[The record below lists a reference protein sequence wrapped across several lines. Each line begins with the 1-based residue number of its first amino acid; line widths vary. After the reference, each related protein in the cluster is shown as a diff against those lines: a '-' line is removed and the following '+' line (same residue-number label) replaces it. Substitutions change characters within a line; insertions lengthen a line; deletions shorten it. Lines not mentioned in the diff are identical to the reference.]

1 MGKTIE
7 AGLVVKEKKL
17 RGEIKRIL
25 LIVPKSA
32 MIQWQQELKEHFNE
46 NFFIYDSDFI
56 TGMART
62 FASFDAE
69 EELNFWKQHNQIIV
83 SLDALKPVSQ
93 RQGWSQEKI
102 NEYNKYRIESVVGA
116 DFDMIIIDEAHR
128 MGGSTSQVSRY
139 QLAETL
145 CNAVPNVLLLSATP
159 HKGKSD
165 HFRRVLQLMD
175 TDAFSGE
182 GMPTIEEISPYV
194 MRSEKRYAVD
204 YNGKKLFYWCPI
216 KIDKDL
222 DIEVPIADG
231 PFSFKFRQDVK
242 KEIAVN
248 GNIFYDSYT
257 NEIIDGKMIIS
268 INDFLILTLPLENKK
283 EIKLEIKNHLNS
295 LKSSIKEH
303 DFLLAIHDAG
313 ELTIN
318 GFTIKLKINEKNNIE
333 QIRQKVFQWKRLQ
346 KVLEILHVN
355 KDLDLSS
362 ITEEQGQFIDILI
375 DTFLNKNS
383 ISIEKKENTIL
394 LQEISNV
401 KLLMYIYTNS
411 EGKGVLGDF
420 FDHRIDIRYQVNT
433 SKTIKASPFSYLQNE
448 DLWVKCDNIPY
459 EMQIS
464 SYKNLGGDY
473 EHIYELANLDLLS
486 MIKAYDVVEKDDT
499 HKRVQLSEAIN
510 NLDNWLLSTDKS
522 DERHLIHTI
531 NHYQIIKRHRCYT
544 EDEIDSIKSLY
555 TNDEISMQIKVCL
568 SLLLDDMQSFHTWYK
583 NCTDSEKTQLKSWP
597 IWRFSGA
604 SIQ

>member
-1 MGKTIE
+1 MSSCKDRKAIE
-7 AGLVVKEKKL
+7 EKALLCFKEYIVDSEVISQFIDENDKEPCWDGHIYLYSEPQKDKKHL
-17 RGEIKRIL
+17 IGRIPVQIKGTEVRRFISKKYHFKIEVDDL
-25 LIVPKSA
+25 KAYLHEPTVYIVC
-32 MIQWQQELKEHFNE
+32 
-46 NFFIYDSDFI
+46 
-56 TGMART
+56 
-62 FASFDAE
+62 
-69 EELNFWKQHNQIIV
+69 
-83 SLDALKPVSQ
+83 
-93 RQGWSQEKI
+93 QEKE
-102 NEYNKYRIESVVGA
+102 NSKER
-116 DFDMIIIDEAHR
+116 
-128 MGGSTSQVSRY
+128 
-139 QLAETL
+139 
-145 CNAVPNVLLLSATP
+145 
-159 HKGKSD
+159 
-165 HFRRVLQLMD
+165 
-175 TDAFSGE
+175 
-182 GMPTIEEISPYV
+182 
-194 MRSEKRYAVD
+194 
-204 YNGKKLFYWCPI
+204 KLFYRRLLPETIKNILKGKEKQNSVSVLMHSVPESLIEFENLMKVFHGDSKKQLSFADKKSLTMDDARKRGINEFSFLMPTKIMSPI
-216 KIDKDL
+216 ELMKYATTHTSFIYAKIDKDL

-248 GNIFYDSYT
+248 GKIFYDSYT

-268 INDFLILTLPLENKK
+268 INNFLILTLPLENKK

-420 FDHRIDIRYQVNT
+420 FDHRIYIRYQVNT

-499 HKRVQLSEAIN
+499 HKRAQLLEAIN

-568 SLLLDDMQSFHTWYK
+568 SLLLDDMQSFHTWYE

>member
-1 MGKTIE
+1 MSSCKDRKAIE
-7 AGLVVKEKKL
+7 EKALLCFKEYIVDSEVISQFIDENDKEPCWDGHIYLYSEPQKDKKHL
-17 RGEIKRIL
+17 IGRIPVQIKGTEVRRFISKKYHFKIEVDDL
-25 LIVPKSA
+25 KAYLHEPTVYIVC
-32 MIQWQQELKEHFNE
+32 
-46 NFFIYDSDFI
+46 
-56 TGMART
+56 
-62 FASFDAE
+62 
-69 EELNFWKQHNQIIV
+69 
-83 SLDALKPVSQ
+83 
-93 RQGWSQEKI
+93 QEKE
-102 NEYNKYRIESVVGA
+102 NSKER
-116 DFDMIIIDEAHR
+116 
-128 MGGSTSQVSRY
+128 
-139 QLAETL
+139 
-145 CNAVPNVLLLSATP
+145 
-159 HKGKSD
+159 
-165 HFRRVLQLMD
+165 
-175 TDAFSGE
+175 
-182 GMPTIEEISPYV
+182 
-194 MRSEKRYAVD
+194 
-204 YNGKKLFYWCPI
+204 KLFYRRLLPETIKNILKGKEKQNSVSVLMHSVPESLIEFENLMKVFHGDSKKQLSFADKKSLTMDDARKRGINEFSFLMPTKIMSPI
-216 KIDKDL
+216 ELMKYATTHTSFIYAKIDKDL

-248 GNIFYDSYT
+248 GKIFYDSYT

-268 INDFLILTLPLENKK
+268 INNFLILTLPLENKK

-420 FDHRIDIRYQVNT
+420 FDHRIDIRYQVNA

-499 HKRVQLSEAIN
+499 HKRAQLLEAIN

-544 EDEIDSIKSLY
+544 DDEIDSIKSLY

-568 SLLLDDMQSFHTWYK
+568 SLLLDDMQSFHTWYE
-583 NCTDSEKTQLKSWP
+583 NCTNSEKTQLKSWP
-597 IWRFSGA
+597 IWRFFGA
-604 SIQ
+604 

>member
-1 MGKTIE
+1 MSSCKDRKAIE
-7 AGLVVKEKKL
+7 EKALLCFKEYIVDSEVISQFIDENDKEPCWDGHIYLYSEPQKDKKHL
-17 RGEIKRIL
+17 IGRIPVQIKGTEVRRFISKKYHFKIEVDDL
-25 LIVPKSA
+25 KAYLHEPTVYIVC
-32 MIQWQQELKEHFNE
+32 
-46 NFFIYDSDFI
+46 
-56 TGMART
+56 
-62 FASFDAE
+62 
-69 EELNFWKQHNQIIV
+69 
-83 SLDALKPVSQ
+83 
-93 RQGWSQEKI
+93 QEKE
-102 NEYNKYRIESVVGA
+102 NSKER
-116 DFDMIIIDEAHR
+116 
-128 MGGSTSQVSRY
+128 
-139 QLAETL
+139 
-145 CNAVPNVLLLSATP
+145 
-159 HKGKSD
+159 
-165 HFRRVLQLMD
+165 
-175 TDAFSGE
+175 
-182 GMPTIEEISPYV
+182 
-194 MRSEKRYAVD
+194 
-204 YNGKKLFYWCPI
+204 KLFYRRLLPETIKNILKGKEKQNSVSVLMHSVPESLIEFENLMKVFHGDSKKQLSFADKKSLTMDDARKRGINEFSFLMPTKIMSPI
-216 KIDKDL
+216 ELMKYASTHTSFIYAKIDKDL

-248 GNIFYDSYT
+248 GKIFYDSYT

-268 INDFLILTLPLENKK
+268 INNFLILTLPLENKK

-420 FDHRIDIRYQVNT
+420 FDHRIDIRYQVNA

-499 HKRVQLSEAIN
+499 HKRAQLLEAIN

-568 SLLLDDMQSFHTWYK
+568 SLLLDDMQSFHTWYE

-597 IWRFSGA
+597 IWRFFGA
-604 SIQ
+604 

>member
-1 MGKTIE
+1 MSSCKDRKAIE
-7 AGLVVKEKKL
+7 EKALLCFKEYIVDSEVISQFIDENDKEPCWDGHIYLYSEPQKDKKHL
-17 RGEIKRIL
+17 IGRIPVQIKGTEVRRFISKKYHFKIEVDDL
-25 LIVPKSA
+25 KAYLHEPTVYIVC
-32 MIQWQQELKEHFNE
+32 
-46 NFFIYDSDFI
+46 
-56 TGMART
+56 
-62 FASFDAE
+62 
-69 EELNFWKQHNQIIV
+69 
-83 SLDALKPVSQ
+83 
-93 RQGWSQEKI
+93 QEKE
-102 NEYNKYRIESVVGA
+102 NSKER
-116 DFDMIIIDEAHR
+116 
-128 MGGSTSQVSRY
+128 
-139 QLAETL
+139 
-145 CNAVPNVLLLSATP
+145 
-159 HKGKSD
+159 
-165 HFRRVLQLMD
+165 
-175 TDAFSGE
+175 
-182 GMPTIEEISPYV
+182 
-194 MRSEKRYAVD
+194 
-204 YNGKKLFYWCPI
+204 KLFYRRLLPETIKNILKGKEKQNSVSVLMHSVPESLIEFENLMKVFHGDSKKQLSFADKKSLTMDDARKRGINEFSFLMPTKIMSPI
-216 KIDKDL
+216 ELMKYASTHTSFIYAKIDKDL

-248 GNIFYDSYT
+248 GKIFYDSYT

-420 FDHRIDIRYQVNT
+420 FDHRIYIRYQVNT

-522 DERHLIHTI
+522 DERHLIQTI
-531 NHYQIIKRHRCYT
+531 NHYQKIKRHRCNT

>member
-1 MGKTIE
+1 MSSCKDRKAIE
-7 AGLVVKEKKL
+7 EKALLCFKEYIVDSEVISQFIDENDKEPCWDGHIYLYSEPQKDKKHL
-17 RGEIKRIL
+17 IGRIPVQIKGTEVRRFISKKYHFKIEVDDL
-25 LIVPKSA
+25 KAYLHEPTVYIVC
-32 MIQWQQELKEHFNE
+32 
-46 NFFIYDSDFI
+46 
-56 TGMART
+56 
-62 FASFDAE
+62 
-69 EELNFWKQHNQIIV
+69 
-83 SLDALKPVSQ
+83 
-93 RQGWSQEKI
+93 QEKE
-102 NEYNKYRIESVVGA
+102 NSKER
-116 DFDMIIIDEAHR
+116 
-128 MGGSTSQVSRY
+128 
-139 QLAETL
+139 
-145 CNAVPNVLLLSATP
+145 
-159 HKGKSD
+159 
-165 HFRRVLQLMD
+165 
-175 TDAFSGE
+175 
-182 GMPTIEEISPYV
+182 
-194 MRSEKRYAVD
+194 
-204 YNGKKLFYWCPI
+204 KLFYRRLLPETIKNILKGKEKQNSVSVLMHSVPESLIEFENLMKVFHGDSKKQLSFADKKSLTMDDARKRGINEFSFLMPTKIMSPI
-216 KIDKDL
+216 ELMKYATTHTSFIYAKIDKDL

-248 GNIFYDSYT
+248 GKIFYDSYT

-268 INDFLILTLPLENKK
+268 INNFLILTLPLENKK

-420 FDHRIDIRYQVNT
+420 FDHRIDIRYQVNA

-499 HKRVQLSEAIN
+499 HKRAQLLEAIN

-568 SLLLDDMQSFHTWYK
+568 SLLLDDMQSFHTWYE

>member
-1 MGKTIE
+1 MSSCKDRKAIE
-7 AGLVVKEKKL
+7 EKALLCFKEYIVDSEVISQFIDENDKEPCWDGHIYLYSEPQKDKKHL
-17 RGEIKRIL
+17 IGRIPVQIKGTEVRRFISKKYHFKIEVDDL
-25 LIVPKSA
+25 KAYLHEPTVYIVC
-32 MIQWQQELKEHFNE
+32 
-46 NFFIYDSDFI
+46 
-56 TGMART
+56 
-62 FASFDAE
+62 
-69 EELNFWKQHNQIIV
+69 
-83 SLDALKPVSQ
+83 
-93 RQGWSQEKI
+93 QEKE
-102 NEYNKYRIESVVGA
+102 NSKER
-116 DFDMIIIDEAHR
+116 
-128 MGGSTSQVSRY
+128 
-139 QLAETL
+139 
-145 CNAVPNVLLLSATP
+145 
-159 HKGKSD
+159 
-165 HFRRVLQLMD
+165 
-175 TDAFSGE
+175 
-182 GMPTIEEISPYV
+182 
-194 MRSEKRYAVD
+194 
-204 YNGKKLFYWCPI
+204 KLFYRRLLPETIKNILKGKEKQNSVSVLMHSVPESLIEFENLMKVFHGDSKKQLSFADKKSLTMDDARKRGINEFSFLMPTKIMSPI
-216 KIDKDL
+216 ELMKYASTHTSFIYAKIDKDL

-248 GNIFYDSYT
+248 GKIFYDSYT

-568 SLLLDDMQSFHTWYK
+568 SLLLDDMQSFHTWYE

-597 IWRFSGA
+597 IWRFFGA
-604 SIQ
+604 

>member
-1 MGKTIE
+1 MSSCKDRKAIE
-7 AGLVVKEKKL
+7 EKALLCFKEYIVDSEVISQFIDENDKEPCWDGHIYLYSEPQKDKKHL
-17 RGEIKRIL
+17 IGRIPVQIKGTEVRRFISKKYHFKIEVDDL
-25 LIVPKSA
+25 KAYLHEPTVYIVC
-32 MIQWQQELKEHFNE
+32 
-46 NFFIYDSDFI
+46 
-56 TGMART
+56 
-62 FASFDAE
+62 
-69 EELNFWKQHNQIIV
+69 
-83 SLDALKPVSQ
+83 
-93 RQGWSQEKI
+93 QEKE
-102 NEYNKYRIESVVGA
+102 NSKER
-116 DFDMIIIDEAHR
+116 
-128 MGGSTSQVSRY
+128 
-139 QLAETL
+139 
-145 CNAVPNVLLLSATP
+145 
-159 HKGKSD
+159 
-165 HFRRVLQLMD
+165 
-175 TDAFSGE
+175 
-182 GMPTIEEISPYV
+182 
-194 MRSEKRYAVD
+194 
-204 YNGKKLFYWCPI
+204 KLFYRRLLPETIKNILKGKEKQNSVSVLMHSVPESLIEFENLMKVFHGDSKKQLSFADKKSLTMDDARKRGINEFSFLMPTKIMSPI
-216 KIDKDL
+216 ELMKYASTHTSFIYAKIDKDL

-248 GNIFYDSYT
+248 GKIFYDSYT

-268 INDFLILTLPLENKK
+268 INNFLILTLPLENKK

-420 FDHRIDIRYQVNT
+420 FDHRIYIRYQVNT

-499 HKRVQLSEAIN
+499 HKRAQLLEAIN

-568 SLLLDDMQSFHTWYK
+568 SLLLDDMQSFHTWYE

-597 IWRFSGA
+597 IWRFFGA
-604 SIQ
+604 